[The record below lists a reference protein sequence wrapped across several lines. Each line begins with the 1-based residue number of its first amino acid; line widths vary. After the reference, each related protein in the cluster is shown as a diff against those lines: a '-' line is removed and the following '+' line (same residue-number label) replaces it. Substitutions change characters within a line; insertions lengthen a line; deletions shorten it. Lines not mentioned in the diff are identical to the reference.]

1 MYVLISESNPSN
13 HSFPIPYLTK
23 SEISGIGA
31 MIQKLVQ
38 NNADERS
45 IQQILAEIHCIITRK
60 NLTPSLKQDFLE
72 AYVACEAYLE
82 NFIPEFRVRDRL
94 MHLLS
99 NLQFVFKK

>member
-1 MYVLISESNPSN
+1 MLISESNSPN
-13 HSFPIPYLTK
+13 NDFPTPYPTK

-31 MIQKLVQ
+31 MIQNLIQ
-38 NNADERS
+38 NSADKRI

-72 AYVACEAYLE
+72 AYVACEAYLQ

-99 NLQFVFKK
+99 NLQFLFRK